1 MQLQKFLVFFSHSRL
16 VFGMKLSF
24 RNLIPFFC
32 CSAAVYLYTCL
43 ISMLLLCQLH
53 ITTIIIVP
61 ANFVFILFLSQVL
74 SCALELLV
82 PLDFMVTLVRGDK

>member
-1 MQLQKFLVFFSHSRL
+1 
-16 VFGMKLSF
+16 
-24 RNLIPFFC
+24 
-32 CSAAVYLYTCL
+32 
-43 ISMLLLCQLH
+43 MLLLCQLH